1 MPGENAAQGVATT
14 ANPAP
19 RSCLLIAGDS
29 ATLLQGRRCCNLLTP
44 PQFPNLVRRE
54 IPLAYTWAVG
64 RLMLATS
71 TILPCL
77 PCCSEL

>member
-44 PQFPNLVRRE
+44 PQFPNLVRLKSHLLT
-54 IPLAYTWAVG
+54 PGQLG
-64 RLMLATS
+64 G
-71 TILPCL
+71 
-77 PCCSEL
+77 

>member
-29 ATLLQGRRCCNLLTP
+29 ATLLQGRRCCNLP
-44 PQFPNLVRRE
+44 VQKFR
-54 IPLAYTWAVG
+54 
-64 RLMLATS
+64 
-71 TILPCL
+71 ILSAAKSQGDL
-77 PCCSEL
+77 QQLGG

>member
-29 ATLLQGRRCCNLLTP
+29 ATLLQGRRCCNLLVQAVSESCP
-44 PQFPNLVRRE
+44 PRNPKETYNS
-54 IPLAYTWAVG
+54 WAVDACNLN
-64 RLMLATS
+64 RPSVLL
-71 TILPCL
+71 
-77 PCCSEL
+77 